1 MSRLRS
7 AGRKH
12 VTHAEQ
18 AIHAPSTRVL
28 LDVDDLATRF
38 TTPRGM
44 VRAVDGVS
52 FTLGRGRTLGLVGES
67 GCGKS
72 VLSRSVMGLLPTRNV
87 TRTGMINFD
96 GHRLD
101 QMGQSQLRSF
111 WGTQLAMVFQDP
123 MTSLNPVMRIGRQI
137 TESLEFHFDMDRNE
151 AREAA
156 LALLRSVNIP
166 EPARRL
172 RQYPHELSGGMRQ
185 RVVIA
190 VALACGP
197 KLLFADEPT
206 TALDVTV
213 QAQILD
219 LLRQQQRDREMA
231 MVLVS
236 HDLGVVAGHTD
247 AIAVMYAGQ
256 IVEQAPTRTLFAKMR
271 MPYTAALVE
280 SIPRLENPSHTRL
293 KVIAGRP
300 PDLIDPPP
308 GCRFAPRC
316 PYVQDRCREEQ
327 PPLIEADEPGHTYRC
342 WYPVGT
348 DAGKEALE
356 RNLAAHVPQA
366 ELAVTG
372 DVSKAAEVEA

>member
-1 MSRLRS
+1 VKLLRN
-7 AGRKH
+7 GRKH
-12 VTHAEQ
+12 VAHAEA
-18 AIHAPSTRVL
+18 AIHPPSGRVL
-28 LDVDDLATRF
+28 LDVDGLATYF
-38 TTPRGM
+38 NTPLGT
-44 VRAVDGVS
+44 VKAVDGVS
-52 FTLGRGRTLGLVGES
+52 FTLDRGRTLGLVGES

-72 VLSRSVMGLLPTRNV
+72 VLSRSIMGLLPSRNV
-87 TRTGMINFD
+87 TRKGVISFD

-101 QMGQSQLRSF
+101 QMGPAEMRSF

-123 MTSLNPVMRIGRQI
+123 MTSLNPVMRIGKQI
-137 TESLEFHFDMDRNE
+137 TESLDFHFDMDRSE
-151 AREAA
+151 AQETA

-247 AIAVMYAGQ
+247 EIAVMYAGQ
-256 IVEQAPTRTLFAKMR
+256 IVEQAPTKTLFAKMR

-293 KVIAGRP
+293 NVIAGRP
-300 PDLIDPPP
+300 PDLIDPPR
-308 GCRFAPRC
+308 GCRFAARC
-316 PYVQDRCREEQ
+316 PYAQDRCREEQ
-327 PPLIEADEPGHTYRC
+327 PPLIEADEPGHVYRC
-342 WYPVGT
+342 WFPVGT
-348 DAGKEALE
+348 EAGREALE
-356 RNLAAHVPQA
+356 RNLAAEVPQA
-366 ELAVTG
+366 QLAVTG
-372 DVSKAAEVEA
+372 DVTKAAGVE